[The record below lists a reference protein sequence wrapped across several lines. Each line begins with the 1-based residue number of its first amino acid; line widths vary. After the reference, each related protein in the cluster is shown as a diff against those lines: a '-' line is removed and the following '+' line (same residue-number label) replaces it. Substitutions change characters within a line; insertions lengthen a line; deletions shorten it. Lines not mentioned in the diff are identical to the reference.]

1 VRRNFGPAGVSP
13 NAVHI
18 PDQFCLKTARC
29 WTTFPERETEA
40 RVGKLHQVGKV
51 IITVY
56 ANDHLP
62 PHFHAVGPDD
72 EALIEIKTL
81 NILAGGLSAKVERD
95 VMAWATAHKSDLA
108 AEWNRI
114 NPRFPIA

>member
-1 VRRNFGPAGVSP
+1 MGK
-13 NAVHI
+13 VH
-18 PDQFCLKTARC
+18 QF
-29 WTTFPERETEA
+29 
-40 RVGKLHQVGKV
+40 GKV

-62 PHFHAVGPDD
+62 PHFHVITPDAQ
-72 EALIEIKTL
+72 ALVEIATL
-81 NILAGGLSAKVERD
+81 SILAGSLPSKVEKGAL
-95 VMAWATAHKSDLA
+95 AWAAANLDVIR